1 LLSGGNERGAGKG
14 RTSGCGG
21 VVRPWGGGQLEVEG
35 GVDRWGR
42 SVNGRERGRIS
53 WAGWP
58 NWAAEEMKWRGLEG
72 LRVFFLFFLFFSF
85 STHNKQNKS
94 NQNKSNTHTF
104 ILFNLQKQSI
114 DFLILNLV

>member
-1 LLSGGNERGAGKG
+1 
-14 RTSGCGG
+14 

-72 LRVFFLFFLFFSF
+72 LRVFFFFFLFFLFEHTTSKTNPTKINP
-85 STHNKQNKS
+85 THIHLFYLIYKN
-94 NQNKSNTHTF
+94 NQL
-104 ILFNLQKQSI
+104 I
-114 DFLILNLV
+114 FLY

>member
-1 LLSGGNERGAGKG
+1 
-14 RTSGCGG
+14 

-72 LRVFFLFFLFFSF
+72 LWVFFLFFFSFLFFF
-85 STHNKQNKS
+85 NTQQTKQIQPK
-94 NQNKSNTHTF
+94 
-104 ILFNLQKQSI
+104 
-114 DFLILNLV
+114 